1 MEGRQIDAVGSALVP
16 VEHLLDGAV
25 AAGQAHAKDL
35 GCARELASVPAL
47 ARLPGA
53 ARQRALAEERG
64 LAPMLAELAELFLEP
79 ATLTP
84 EALVSR
90 PAASG

>member
-1 MEGRQIDAVGSALVP
+1 MADRTLTIDVVTPDRVLVSEEITALVAP
-16 VEHLLDGAV
+16 GV
-25 AAGQAHAKDL
+25 L
-35 GCARELASVPAL
+35 GSFGVLSHH
-47 ARLPGA
+47 
-53 ARQRALAEERG
+53 
-64 LAPMLAELAELFLEP
+64 APMLAELAELFLEP